1 MPDEKRTERIV
12 GRMVKGNFLK
22 SAWNLVVAFVAR
34 AKEHQTMNSEEAK
47 VTRGR

>member
-1 MPDEKRTERIV
+1 MKKRTERIF
-12 GRMVKGNFLK
+12 GRMVKGNFMK

-34 AKEHQTMNSEEAK
+34 AKERQTINSEEAK